1 MARPRKTLDES
12 RIVELAS
19 KGHTN
24 TEIAVFLGVSHDTL
38 ERNFAE
44 PLEKGR
50 ALRNGRLQTKQFETA
65 MRGDVRMLI
74 WLGKQWLGQREH
86 VEHEREPEVLTVVK
100 SGFLRP
106 QRTLQGM
113 ESHAP
118 NVHKLTDGLQANSA

>member
-24 TEIAVFLGVSHDTL
+24 TEIAVFLGLSHDTL

-50 ALRNGRLQTKQFETA
+50 ALRNGRLQAKQFETA
-65 MRGDVRMLI
+65 MRCDVRMLI

-86 VEHEREPEVLTVVK
+86 EREPEGLTVVK
-100 SGFLRP
+100 AGFLRP
-106 QRTLQGM
+106 QRTLQG
-113 ESHAP
+113 EDPTSDGIARFTKCP
-118 NVHKLTDGLQANSA
+118 QTD